1 MLTTDEGP
9 SHPDGQL
16 SLTMVSIKLPTFW
29 TDSQSHL
36 NPDEIPPILASC
48 SHVFIREDSS
58 KPPLSP
64 LYRGPYLV
72 LSKTPKYFVVQIG
85 SESDSLSMDRLNPVI
100 SDQPVTSQQPLW
112 RGRPP
117 SAPAPLTPAPSAP
130 ALVVTSPVP
139 LQRAKRMKKQD
150 WFSSEHSP
158 PLLTL

>member
-1 MLTTDEGP
+1 MFFSSLVAMLTTDEGP

-100 SDQPVTSQQPLW
+100 SDQPVTSQQPL
-112 RGRPP
+112 
-117 SAPAPLTPAPSAP
+117 
-130 ALVVTSPVP
+130 
-139 LQRAKRMKKQD
+139 
-150 WFSSEHSP
+150 
-158 PLLTL
+158 